1 MYVIIST
8 AAKVREKDDSLHF
21 ARCSFTGKAG
31 VDGKNDSLLYSKT
44 KEGIK
49 KE

>member
-8 AAKVREKDDSLHF
+8 AAKVREKDDSLYS
-21 ARCSFTGKAG
+21 ARCSFAREAG
-31 VDGKNDSLLYSKT
+31 VDGKNDSLLYSKA

>member
-1 MYVIIST
+1 MYAILST
-8 AAKVREKDDSLHF
+8 AAKVHEKGDSLHS
-21 ARCSFTGKAG
+21 ARCSFAREAG
-31 VDGKNDSLLYSKT
+31 VDGKNDSLLYSKA

>member
-1 MYVIIST
+1 MYAILSI
-8 AAKVREKDDSLHF
+8 AAKVREKDDSLYS
-21 ARCSFTGKAG
+21 AIYSLTREAG
-31 VDGKNDSLLYSKT
+31 VDGKNDSLLYSKA